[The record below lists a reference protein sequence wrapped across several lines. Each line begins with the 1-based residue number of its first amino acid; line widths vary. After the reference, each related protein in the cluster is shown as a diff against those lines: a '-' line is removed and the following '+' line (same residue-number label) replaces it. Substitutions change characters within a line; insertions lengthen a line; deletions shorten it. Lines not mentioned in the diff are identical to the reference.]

1 MASMLSLIQISA
13 RAATQDWLGVILV
26 GLTALVL
33 GGIFFRQERLYQ
45 KMLVT
50 EKYRLQCLKKE
61 LLSRKR
67 DLTDKDRLM
76 LRELDELSHSFYTF
90 NQKNNEKL
98 QGLGLTELARL
109 NEKLL
114 STYARIWKQL

>member
-1 MASMLSLIQISA
+1 MLSLIQISA